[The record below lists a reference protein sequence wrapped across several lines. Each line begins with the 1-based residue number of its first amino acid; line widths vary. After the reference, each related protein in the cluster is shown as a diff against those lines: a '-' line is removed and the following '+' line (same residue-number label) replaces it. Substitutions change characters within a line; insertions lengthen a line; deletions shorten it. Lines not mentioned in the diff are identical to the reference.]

1 MRGHSF
7 YDVADLDAWVESA
20 EKTAITFD
28 KRYPMNNP
36 LHELALVILPTLL
49 KVFNQGEESAEN
61 HQN

>member
-1 MRGHSF
+1 M
-7 YDVADLDAWVESA
+7 
-20 EKTAITFD
+20 K
-28 KRYPMNNP
+28 NP